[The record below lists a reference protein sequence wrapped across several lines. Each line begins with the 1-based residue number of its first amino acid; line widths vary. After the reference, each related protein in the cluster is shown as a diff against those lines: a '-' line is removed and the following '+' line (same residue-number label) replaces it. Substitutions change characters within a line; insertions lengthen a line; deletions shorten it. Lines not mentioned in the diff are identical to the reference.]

1 MPKARSVTN
10 PQKSGSV
17 TNPVKLVLQYQFYL
31 GNKVKSKSKVKIL
44 FGTKPILSQIHSTR
58 GHYFWM
64 GSCGSCNE
72 MTKRVVR

>member
-1 MPKARSVTN
+1 MTN
-10 PQKSGSV
+10 
-17 TNPVKLVLQYQFYL
+17 NPDLVER
-31 GNKVKSKSKVKIL
+31 GGGANEE
-44 FGTKPILSQIHSTR
+44 TR